1 MTDETWKV
9 KHSQEI
15 YNGIYDGEEIDFTYE
30 NKTEEEV
37 ILSQENYNLIPDLG
51 AQMVEKERLNPVL
64 YVSPKGEKILDFK
77 QNMVGFIRFKGHL
90 NKSQEIK
97 ISHGEVLQD
106 ECFYNLNYRSARPI
120 L

>member
-37 ILSQENYNLIPDLG
+37 ILSQENYNLIPDFG
-51 AQMVEKERLNPVL
+51 APIVEKEKLNPVL
-64 YVSPKGEKILDFK
+64 YVSPKGEQILDFK

-90 NKSQEIK
+90 NKNQEIK